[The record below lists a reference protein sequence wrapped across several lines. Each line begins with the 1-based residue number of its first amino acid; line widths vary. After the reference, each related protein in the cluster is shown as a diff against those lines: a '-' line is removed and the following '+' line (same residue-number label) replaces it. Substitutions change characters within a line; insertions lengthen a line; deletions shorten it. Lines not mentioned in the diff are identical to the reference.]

1 MTNNT
6 GEVGGIGEMGVGSKM
21 GPLCK
26 DGEEM
31 AQRDR
36 KMKVSRAY
44 RKKGA
49 EERLAE
55 LGVSEGVK
63 ARMGLSLAERRFM
76 SKKMKGGTVRE
87 CMEAAGWVRKMGGWQ
102 GKKWGECMNERM
114 VAYEAEVMEKAMEGD
129 IMSARER
136 REFLAKLV
144 RDGRDGKGMSTT
156 TRYVDED
163 GREKKVVAAPDF
175 KDQLRAVE
183 LDAKLSGDLV
193 AEKVPYEALNVTAI
207 LAGLSGTAG
216 KLPMQLM
223 KESDPLA
230 LPEKGIKVVVGEE
243 GEVGV

>member
-6 GEVGGIGEMGVGSKM
+6 REGVVVDGMGVGKKM
-21 GPLCK
+21 GVLCK
-26 DGEEM
+26 DGEEV
-31 AQRDR
+31 ASRDK
-36 KMKVSRAY
+36 KMGVSRTY
-44 RKKGA
+44 RKKGK

-55 LGVSEGVK
+55 LGVSDGVK
-63 ARMGLSLAERRFM
+63 ARMGLSVAERRFM

-136 REFLAKLV
+136 REFLAKMV
-144 RDGRDGKGMSTT
+144 RDGRDGKGMSTVT
-156 TRYVDED
+156 VYVDEE
-163 GREKKVVAAPDF
+163 GREKRVVAAPDF

-207 LAGLSGTAG
+207 LAGLRGTAG
-216 KLPMQLM
+216 KLPMQLI

-230 LPEKGIKVVVGEE
+230 LPEKGIKVVGEE
-243 GEVGV
+243 ECA